1 MTDWISLPGIID
13 REAQRAIRQRTKDQ
27 IGMLEKQ
34 IQELTSKQPY
44 QELVFLQRAK
54 EAVEQENAEIKRR
67 LALVIGELQPL
78 VGPGECY
85 YMLAVLLRG
94 ACSLTN
100 SSKILLSPALHHR
113 RAIAL
118 LHCLLHL

>member
-1 MTDWISLPGIID
+1 
-13 REAQRAIRQRTKDQ
+13 
-27 IGMLEKQ
+27 MLEKQ

-78 VGPGECY
+78 VGPGECS
-85 YMLAVLLRG
+85 YMLAVLL
-94 ACSLTN
+94 SF
-100 SSKILLSPALHHR
+100 
-113 RAIAL
+113 
-118 LHCLLHL
+118 